1 MRPWY
6 TASMVKLTEE
16 QRAALQQQ
24 PEGVACEDSVTQRLY
39 FLVDA
44 ELHQRAM
51 DALRQVQDLTA
62 IEQGISDMEAGRMMS
77 VEESRARTEEALSRL
92 QR

>member
-1 MRPWY
+1 
-6 TASMVKLTEE
+6 MVKLTEE
-16 QRAALQQQ
+16 QLAALKQQ
-24 PEGVACEDSVTQRLY
+24 PEGVACEDAVTQRLY

-62 IEQGISDMEAGRMMS
+62 IQQGISDMEAGRMMS
-77 VEESRARTEEALSRL
+77 IDESRARTEEALSRL
-92 QR
+92 QQ

>member
-1 MRPWY
+1 
-6 TASMVKLTEE
+6 MVKLTEE

-24 PEGVACEDSVTQRLY
+24 PEGVACEDAVTQRLY

-62 IEQGISDMEAGRMMS
+62 IQQGISDMEAGRMMT